1 MDKVLT
7 STPTATDLDY
17 QDHILQLV
25 SRTFALT
32 IPQLPDGLC
41 RVVGNAYLL
50 CRIADTIED
59 DSGLPESRK
68 RGFAE
73 QFIQVVAGT
82 AGAEKFA
89 RELAPLLTTSTS
101 EAEHDLIH
109 NTAAVIRITHSCNAS
124 QRRAMERC
132 VRIMAKGM
140 ADYQEMETLD
150 GLRDLP
156 AMDRYCYYVA
166 GVVGEM
172 LTDLYCDHDEAIA
185 GQRDVLMPLAVS
197 FGQGLQMTNI
207 LKDIWADRAR
217 GACWLPQD
225 VFRLQGFDLA
235 DLRPGNDDPA
245 FLAGMGTLI
254 GIARQHLHDALRYTL
269 MIPKHQRGIRLFC
282 LWALG
287 MAVLTLRRIDTHR
300 NFSEGGQVK
309 ISRRSV
315 KATVALT
322 RLCVNSDKLLRMLFY
337 ITARRL
343 PETDIRE
350 TLGQLSTGTDRHSWD
365 DGTGI

>member
-1 MDKVLT
+1 MDNALT
-7 STPTATDLDY
+7 STATAADLEY
-17 QDHILQLV
+17 QTHILQGV

-32 IPQLPDGLC
+32 IPTLPEALC

-59 DSGLPESRK
+59 DSGLLEAQK
-68 RGFAE
+68 RDFAE
-73 QFIQVVAGT
+73 RFIQVVAGR
-82 AGAEKFA
+82 AEAETFA
-89 RELAPLLTTSTS
+89 RDLAPLLTRSS
-101 EAEHDLIH
+101 SAAEHDLIR
-109 NTAAVIRITHSCNAS
+109 NTAAVIRITHGCNS
-124 QRRAMERC
+124 RQRRAMERC

-156 AMDRYCYYVA
+156 ALDRYCYYVA

-185 GQRDVLMPLAVS
+185 RQRERLMPLAVS

-207 LKDIWADRAR
+207 LKDIWDDRAR

-225 VFRLQGFDLA
+225 VFQLQGFALA

-245 FLAGMGTLI
+245 FLAGMGALI

-269 MIPKHQRGIRLFC
+269 MIPKRQRGIRLFC

-287 MAVLTLRRIDTHR
+287 MAVLTLRRIDAR
-300 NFSEGGQVK
+300 RDFSAGDQVK

-322 RLCVNSDKLLRMLFY
+322 RACVNNDKLLRMLFY
-337 ITARRL
+337 VTARRL
-343 PETDIRE
+343 PESHIRE
-350 TLGQLSTGTDRHSWD
+350 TLGQLSTGADLHSWD